1 MLWNTSC
8 LLEMTKSRVDNL
20 YNIKINSI
28 SILMKFVFGEE
39 ILLPPSSTNGDG
51 RIKIEGQP
59 CVAYIKNDTSGNQRW
74 HFYKCSSIKSHG
86 SFDKRYVVKT
96 DSSGKFILEGGKTLA
111 LLPCQ
116 KCLSLSKESEGYSL
130 SFWASLGETVE
141 ESNSKFIPM
150 VSNSVLFNN
159 NSSCWTKESKLLEH
173 EIGGYV
179 RDWPSIS
186 YMFRKSN
193 EWKCESCMIDLSSH
207 RNLLHAHHVDRNKNN
222 NDYSNLRSL
231 CVSCHSDQ
239 PFHDRMKSSPKFES
253 KILKCKSMLG
263 ELKHD

>member
-86 SFDKRYVVKT
+86 SFDWVLLGSDFLQLV
-96 DSSGKFILEGGKTLA
+96 LA
-111 LLPCQ
+111 Q
-116 KCLSLSKESEGYSL
+116 TIFE
-130 SFWASLGETVE
+130 
-141 ESNSKFIPM
+141 
-150 VSNSVLFNN
+150 
-159 NSSCWTKESKLLEH
+159 
-173 EIGGYV
+173 
-179 RDWPSIS
+179 
-186 YMFRKSN
+186 
-193 EWKCESCMIDLSSH
+193 
-207 RNLLHAHHVDRNKNN
+207 
-222 NDYSNLRSL
+222 LR
-231 CVSCHSDQ
+231 
-239 PFHDRMKSSPKFES
+239 
-253 KILKCKSMLG
+253 
-263 ELKHD
+263 